1 MDAYKVQVQGS
12 LQGAGICAQLCAG
25 LCGLAS
31 CAVAITFTVYLG
43 IFAMNNP
50 NGEGV
55 YGVVGGQ
62 EFMKTQQQWDAMP
75 VTAVVHDL
83 DDVHDHFVTWF
94 MWGFINACGTLGAMM
109 LICIPCCPPVLGC
122 FQCSSLAWF
131 IAGMV
136 WRLRRSG
143 AFASGDIMP
152 ANTTEEDWIA
162 QIKDDD
168 AMQYESGQFMWIYY
182 MIMWIMMGVSCCCG
196 CLGAIV
202 GACAK

>member
-25 LCGLAS
+25 ICGLAM

-55 YGVVGGQ
+55 YGKVGQ
-62 EFMKTQQQWDAMP
+62 HEFMKTQEQWDAM
-75 VTAVVHDL
+75 TGTVVYDL

-94 MWGFINACGTLGAMM
+94 MWGFINACGQLGALM

-122 FQCSSLAWF
+122 FQCSSLAWWV
-131 IAGMV
+131 AGMV
-136 WRLRRSG
+136 WRLRQSG

-152 ANTTEEDWIA
+152 ANVTEEKWIEN
-162 QIKDDD
+162 IKADD
-168 AMQYESGQFMWIYY
+168 AMQYESGQFMWVYY
-182 MIMWIMMGVSCCCG
+182 MITWIFMGVSCCCG